1 MGNNRIELS
10 NPSALEAL
18 LDETQLENL
27 FLKGMTVT
35 GIVLEGPASTD
46 EVEQMI
52 EEEADTAENRS
63 LRRRAALG
71 DVVAGIAHQSR
82 NIMTG
87 VLSFAQI
94 ARRRNRDEKLGK
106 LVDKI
111 EAESFRCVELLSHV
125 LILARSRDAA
135 GGGHLEACSP
145 ALILLSACNLVE
157 PKLAEKA
164 IKFVKIDD
172 PAVMPEVLGDTK
184 ALRDVFVNLLQNA
197 GDATPA
203 DGTVQVTCETDD
215 DSLSIFFDDTGPG
228 VAPEHREQIF
238 APSFTTKG
246 IGKGTGLGLAVS
258 QQVVIEHGGELL
270 IEESPLGGARF
281 VVVLPVAGAARE
293 E

>member
-1 MGNNRIELS
+1 MGKNRIELS
-10 NPSALEAL
+10 NPIALEAL
-18 LDETQLENL
+18 LDETHLENL

-35 GIVLEGPASTD
+35 GVILEGPASET

-52 EEEADTAENRS
+52 EEEEDTAENRS

-111 EAESFRCVELLSHV
+111 EAESFRCVELLSRV
-125 LILARSRDAA
+125 LMPARSRDAA

-145 ALILLSACNLVE
+145 GLILLSACNLVE
-157 PKLAEKA
+157 PKLVEKGISFTKLEDA
-164 IKFVKIDD
+164 G
-172 PAVMPEVLGDTK
+172 MPEVLGDTK
-184 ALRDVFVNLLQNA
+184 ALRDVFVNLIQNA
-197 GDATPA
+197 GDATPSG
-203 DGTVQVTCETDD
+203 GTIRVTSETND
-215 DSLSIFFDDTGPG
+215 DSLSIYVDDSGPG
-228 VAPEHREQIF
+228 VAPEHRDRIF

-258 QQVVIEHGGELL
+258 QQVVIEHGGELRF
-270 IEESPLGGARF
+270 EESRLGGARF
-281 VVVLPVAGAARE
+281 VVVLPLAGERE
-293 E
+293 G